1 MVFRSAND
9 RLTRSIL
16 TLGYFCWNCLLSSS
30 CASLIPVSVFWSHTV
45 KVTSPAADTSLDTG
59 LAEVLAAGSSVV
71 EPPGAQAVAARAR
84 AKDAA
89 RAPIVLVDLLIC
101 SPR

>member
-1 MVFRSAND
+1 
-9 RLTRSIL
+9 
-16 TLGYFCWNCLLSSS
+16 
-30 CASLIPVSVFWSHTV
+30 VFWSHTV
-45 KVTSPAADTSLDTG
+45 NVTSPAADTSLDTG
-59 LAEVLAAGSSVV
+59 LAELLAAGSSVV
-71 EPPGAQAVAARAR
+71 EPPGAHAVAARAR